1 MIETSGR
8 NEDIYFMRSLG
19 ATYKEIA
26 TKYGI
31 SVGRARQIFLN
42 KERRINCKLGRFENE
57 TPYKDLDQG
66 SRHENI
72 RMIINCMAICKG
84 FE

>member
-1 MIETSGR
+1 MIETASR

-26 TKYGI
+26 EKYGI
-31 SVGRARQIFLN
+31 SVERARQIFLH
-42 KERRINCKLGRFENE
+42 KERRMSCKLGRLENA

-66 SRHENI
+66 SRYENI